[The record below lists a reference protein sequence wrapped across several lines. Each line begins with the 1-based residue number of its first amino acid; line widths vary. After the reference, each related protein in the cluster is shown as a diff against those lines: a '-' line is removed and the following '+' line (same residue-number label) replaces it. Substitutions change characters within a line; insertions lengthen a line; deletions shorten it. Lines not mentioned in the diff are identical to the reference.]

1 LREIKSK
8 SKSKRDP
15 NQEVEM
21 SGEMKQRAIAK
32 ASLLRLG
39 REKKTK
45 KKKKKEV
52 VRKMMKM
59 RMKHLTT

>member
-45 KKKKKEV
+45 KKKKEV

-59 RMKHLTT
+59 MMKHLTT

>member
-45 KKKKKEV
+45 KKKKEV

-59 RMKHLTT
+59 MTKHLTT